1 MKQIALHTVIITY
14 ALFATFS
21 VSGQAH
27 GGFLIGLPILFSYIG
42 LGLIVIIAKLQD
54 FIQSI

>member
-21 VSGQAH
+21 DCGQSN
-27 GGFLIGLPILFSYIG
+27 GGFLIGLPILGCYVG
-42 LGLIVIIAKLQD
+42 LGLILSIIKVQD
-54 FIQSI
+54 FFKSI